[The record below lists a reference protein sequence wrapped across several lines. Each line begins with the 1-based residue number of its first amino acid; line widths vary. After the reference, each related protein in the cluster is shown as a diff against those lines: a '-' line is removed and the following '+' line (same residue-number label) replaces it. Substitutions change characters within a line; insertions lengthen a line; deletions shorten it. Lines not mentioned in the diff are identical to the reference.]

1 MAFVVPYSV
10 EISQSKSEL
19 SNDEKAD
26 KVNISNRLY
35 YITENNFASLTKIK
49 ISFNCINKLSYLYDT
64 TSGVGRKD

>member
-35 YITENNFASLTKIK
+35 
-49 ISFNCINKLSYLYDT
+49 
-64 TSGVGRKD
+64 